1 MASYEVKQNLLLGVG
16 TILNTL
22 VTALVNLVAAYYL
35 LIYKKS
41 TFSRKQ
47 YNNFLMGLQ
56 AVMGIFLALTGYTWT
71 AVAHLA
77 GEWPAES
84 LGCLLAT
91 FCLLFFG
98 TMMVM
103 VTLVM
108 SAERFIAMCVP
119 FYYQQLINLRKI
131 RIAVGYIFVH
141 SAALAILPLLL
152 KSVEL
157 TKHPIAVCLYSLNS
171 KSNGEVIVV
180 HAFICNFSLSILLML
195 VMNVS
200 VLKALKKM
208 NLSVGTGVLTQ
219 IAGDREAII
228 LSNLTGIMALSYSL
242 AWVPTLVRK
251 NALYEL
257 IFKRRLKAGREN
269 LGGGY
274 DHTPSPLGQPLRHK
288 VRCA

>member
-1 MASYEVKQNLLLGVG
+1 MASYEIKQNLFLGVG

-56 AVMGIFLALTGYTWT
+56 AVMGTFLALTGYTWT

-77 GEWPAES
+77 GEWPAEN
-84 LGCLLAT
+84 LGCSLAT

-152 KSVEL
+152 KSIEL

-200 VLKALKKM
+200 VLKALKRM
-208 NLSVGTGVLTQ
+208 NLSIGTGVLTQ
-219 IAGDREAII
+219 SAGDREAII

-251 NALYEL
+251 NTLCEL
-257 IFKRRLKAGREN
+257 IFNRRLKAGREN
-269 LGGGY
+269 PGGG
-274 DHTPSPLGQPLRHK
+274 
-288 VRCA
+288 